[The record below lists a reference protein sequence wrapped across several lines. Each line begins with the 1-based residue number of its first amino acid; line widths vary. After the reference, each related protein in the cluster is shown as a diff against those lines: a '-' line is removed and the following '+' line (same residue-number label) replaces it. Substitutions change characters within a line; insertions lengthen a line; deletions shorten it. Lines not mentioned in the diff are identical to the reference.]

1 KGHFIEAERA
11 DLVGEY
17 IGQTAQKT
25 RKLIQKALGGVLFID
40 EAYALARGGNKDFGR
55 EAIDTLVKQMEDY
68 HQEFIL
74 ILAGYHREMDYF
86 LELNPGLQSRFP
98 FHKSFQDYNVQELI
112 CIAKKITSD
121 KQYHLSKKETQQ
133 LNNHLIQIKEKH
145 ILHFSHGRH
154 IRNL

>member
-1 KGHFIEAERA
+1 GHCSKAKKA

-40 EAYALARGGNKDFGR
+40 EAYALARGGNEDFGR

-74 ILAGYHREMDYF
+74 ILAGYPREMDYF

-98 FHKSFQDYNVQELI
+98 FQMYFEDYSVHELL

-121 KQYHLSKKETQQ
+121 KQYHLSKKAIQK
-133 LNNHLIQIKEKH
+133 LKNHLIQLQEEH
-145 ILHFSHGRH
+145 
-154 IRNL
+154 